1 MVLLVLLL
9 LVRIFN
15 YFIHSIKNKRPVN
28 LLIIYVPLITITFGL
43 LFFGDLFSLLL
54 GRFSEGFMVDFET
67 TLNALTTYRFFI
79 AKDIVSR
86 FIVRFDFFIFGVFLA
101 SESILGLIPPDIF
114 IAWTKNTESPLL
126 YLAILAFLSY
136 LGGVIAYFMGMAI
149 AAVPSINK
157 HLYGKMSKHIIN
169 MQKWGGFLIA
179 VGALLPLPFAIAC
192 LAAGMINYS
201 RKHFFLFGLL
211 RFFRF
216 IIYGFVIYSALS

>member
-1 MVLLVLLL
+1 MSKVKKPRYKLLHQYYKYTGFYGFIWEGVKKAILPTVIVVAILFYINYEVINL
-9 LVRIFN
+9 NKGLV
-15 YFIHSIKNKRPVN
+15 Y
-28 LLIIYVPLITITFGL
+28 ITQNFS
-43 LFFGDLFSLLL
+43 DLFI
-54 GRFSEGFMVDFET
+54 FS
-67 TLNALTTYRFFI
+67 I
-79 AKDIVSR
+79 
-86 FIVRFDFFIFGVFLA
+86 FLA

-114 IAWTKNTESPLL
+114 KKKKKNTESPLL
-126 YLAILAFLSY
+126 YLSILAFLSY

-149 AAVPSINK
+149 VAIPSVNK
-157 HLYGKMSKHIIN
+157 YLYGKMQKHVIN

-216 IIYGFVIYSALS
+216 AIYGFVIYSALS